1 MTTSVAMTMMV
12 TIMMMKLMMMM
23 MAIRIPMMAMTRE
36 GWKVILCT
44 PS

>member
-12 TIMMMKLMMMM
+12 TIMMMKLMIMM
-23 MAIRIPMMAMTRE
+23 MAIRIPTMAMIRE
-36 GWKVILCT
+36 EWKVILCT

>member
-12 TIMMMKLMMMM
+12 KIVMVKLMIMM
-23 MAIRIPMMAMTRE
+23 MAIRIPTMAVIIE
-36 GWKVILCT
+36 EWKVILCT